1 MEVNIQG
8 KKFVPHV
15 LELSFGID
23 RNLLM
28 LLDLAYTEEEER
40 VVLKFPS
47 VVAPYIVAVFPLVS
61 KGGLPELA
69 YEVYLE
75 LRKECD
81 AFFDEKGSI
90 GKRYRR
96 QDEIGTPFC
105 VTVDYDSLEDG
116 TVTLRDRDTMD
127 QVRVHKDDVVSAV
140 KAPDV

>member
-1 MEVNIQG
+1 
-8 KKFVPHV
+8 
-15 LELSFGID
+15 
-23 RNLLM
+23 M

-40 VVLKFPS
+40 IVLKFPS
-47 VVAPYIVAVFPLVS
+47 VVAPYTVAVFPLVS
-61 KGGLPELA
+61 KDGLPELA
-69 YEVYLE
+69 YEIYLE
-75 LRKECD
+75 LRKGCD

-127 QVRVHKDDVVSAV
+127 QVRVHRNKLVSAI
-140 KAPDV
+140 